1 MMRFVPTAALLL
13 LATIAIP
20 AFAGLKPATLD
31 KPLLAQVTLTEGN
44 ERVAGSLLKYDD
56 DELTLKTGKGERTL
70 KWSQLT
76 GPSLYAL
83 RAQLIDKK
91 SAGEWLDL
99 AELAMQH
106 NLKEQAK
113 MAVAQAVRLD
123 ASSRLKGDAILRAQ
137 GAAKPAPGSSSDA
150 TVVGEDV
157 VRFQKPTPE
166 QEARAMAAARKTAA
180 ERYGS
185 LHIQYHEFETAH
197 FLVFTDWAT
206 DQHNFLRENLEG
218 AYGAVARQFEI
229 PVTDNVFVGK
239 LPVYMMDN
247 PAEFKRFCL
256 ADSGPAGSA
265 GYYRGWSDG
274 HGYMVMSKPDVQAWG
289 REAPIVWARILT
301 HEFTHAFLARYKNNR
316 HVPRWLNEGIAE
328 VIAYGQFP
336 SPTPYD
342 RAIEMANDKFDFLEV
357 FDGKAPMN
365 GSLYPVY
372 HTIVEALAREDHK
385 AFLAMFNDIKEGVDP
400 EEALTSH
407 FKVKSFAGME
417 QPWRNYVK
425 ARKGQRRN

>member
-1 MMRFVPTAALLL
+1 MRFVPTAASLL
-13 LATIAIP
+13 LAALAMPT
-20 AFAGLKPATLD
+20 FAGLKPATLD
-31 KPLLAQVTLTEGN
+31 KPLPAQVTLVEGK
-44 ERVAGSLLKYDD
+44 ERVAGSLIKYDD

-76 GPSLYAL
+76 GPTMYAL
-83 RAQLIDKK
+83 RMQLIDKK

-99 AELAMQH
+99 AELGMQQ
-106 NLKEQAK
+106 NLKEQAR

-137 GAAKPAPGSSSDA
+137 GAAKPAPSASAKTDA
-150 TVVGEDV
+150 MSADDV

-166 QEARAMAAARKTAA
+166 QEAKAMAAARKTAA
-180 ERYGS
+180 ERAGA
-185 LHIQYHEFETAH
+185 LHIQFHEFETPH

-247 PAEFKRFCL
+247 PAEFKKFAL
-256 ADSGPAGSA
+256 SDSGPAGAA

-274 HGYMVMSKPDVQAWG
+274 HGYMVMSKPDVKSWG

-342 RAIEMANDKFDFLEV
+342 RAIDMANDKFDFTEV
-357 FDGKAPMN
+357 FDEKAPVN
-365 GSLYPVY
+365 FSLYPVY
-372 HTIVEALAREDHK
+372 HTMTEALAKEDHK
-385 AFLAMFNDIKEGVDP
+385 AFLAMFNDIKDGVEP
-400 EEALTSH
+400 EEALTNH
-407 FKVKSFAGME
+407 FKVKSFAAME

-425 ARKGQRRN
+425 ARKGQRR